1 MRVTALRVG
10 TAVGAR
16 ATARALNGARA
27 VRVPG

>member
-1 MRVTALRVG
+1 MRVTLPRAG

-27 VRVPG
+27 VRVSG